1 MGFTFT
7 ESDVLSACLDYLHL
21 RGILAWRTNNTGVFD
36 PTKKAFRSFRG
47 LKGVSDILGIVTQPL
62 TLTNGQQ
69 LMQGIILAV
78 ETKKRGNKPTADQEW
93 FLDEVNRRGGIGIWV
108 TSVQELEEK
117 LAPYL

>member
-36 PTKKAFRSFRG
+36 PTKKVFRTFRG
-47 LKGVSDILGIVTQPL
+47 LKGVSDILGIVTQPA
-62 TLTNGQQ
+62 TLSDGQPIQ
-69 LMQGIILAV
+69 QGIILAV
-78 ETKKRGNKPTADQEW
+78 ETKKTGNKPTADQEW
-93 FLDEVNRRGGIGIWV
+93 FLEEVNRRGGIGVWV

-117 LAPYL
+117 LAAYL